1 MNSTTS
7 NLATL
12 VGRILM
18 AAIFVSS
25 GIEKI
30 GAFAGTA
37 AYIASKGLPLPEAGV
52 VIAIVVEIG
61 AGIALILGFKA
72 RWAALALAIFTVA
85 TAVLFH
91 NFWTMPAD
99 KQFVDTIMFWKN
111 LAITGG
117 LLFVFAFGA
126 GGWSLDARRGND

>member
-1 MNSTTS
+1 MNSTTF

-12 VGRILM
+12 VGRILL

-25 GIEKI
+25 GFQKI

-37 AYIASKGLPLPEAGV
+37 GYIASKGLPLPEVGAA
-52 VIAIVVEIG
+52 IAIIVELG

-85 TAVLFH
+85 ASVLFH
-91 NFWTMPAD
+91 NYWTMPAD
-99 KQFVDTIMFWKN
+99 KQFIDMLMFWKN

-117 LLFVFAFGA
+117 MLFVFAFGA
-126 GGWSLDARRGND
+126 GGWSIDAKRGR